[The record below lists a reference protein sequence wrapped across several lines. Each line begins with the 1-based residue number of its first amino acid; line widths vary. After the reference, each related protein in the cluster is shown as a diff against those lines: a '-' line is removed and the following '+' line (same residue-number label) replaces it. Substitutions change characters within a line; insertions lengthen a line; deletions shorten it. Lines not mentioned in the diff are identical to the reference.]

1 MTLDELLA
9 MDEIEDLSEWRNGV
23 SQGVADLSAG
33 MQARLSEVEEKLT
46 EAERKY
52 QEVAARNYE
61 LMVAAT
67 APADGDGDGEKGE
80 ESQEEIAEKSIDD
93 LFADKEN

>member
-9 MDEIEDLSEWRNGV
+9 MEEIEDLSEWRTGV

-33 MQARLSEVEEKLT
+33 MQARLSELEEKLT
-46 EAERKY
+46 DAEHKY

-67 APADGDGDGEKGE
+67 APAGDEGEKGE

>member
-33 MQARLSEVEEKLT
+33 MQARLSELEEKLT

-67 APADGDGDGEKGE
+67 APAADEGEEGE
-80 ESQEEIAEKSIDD
+80 ESQEEIAVKSIDD
-93 LFADKEN
+93 LFSDKEN

>member
-9 MDEIEDLSEWRNGV
+9 MDEIEDLTDWRNGV

-33 MQARLSEVEEKLT
+33 MQARLSELEDKLT

-67 APADGDGDGEKGE
+67 APAGDEVSDPE

>member
-9 MDEIEDLSEWRNGV
+9 MDEIEDLPEWRNGV

-33 MQARLSEVEEKLT
+33 MQARLSDLEEKLT

-52 QEVAARNYE
+52 QETAARNYE

-67 APADGDGDGEKGE
+67 APAGDEGIDTE
-80 ESQEEIAEKSIDD
+80 ESQEEIAEKSIDG

>member
-9 MDEIEDLSEWRNGV
+9 MDEIEDLTEWRNGV
-23 SQGVADLSAG
+23 SQGVADISAG
-33 MQARLSEVEEKLT
+33 MQARLSELEEKLT
-46 EAERKY
+46 EAESKY

-67 APADGDGDGEKGE
+67 APADGDGEEGE

>member
-9 MDEIEDLSEWRNGV
+9 MDEIEDLAEWRNDV

-33 MQARLSEVEEKLT
+33 MQARLSELEEKLA

-52 QEVAARNYE
+52 QETAARNYE

-67 APADGDGDGEKGE
+67 APEGDEGSDPE
-80 ESQEEIAEKSIDD
+80 ETQEETAEKSIAD
-93 LFADKEN
+93 LFEDKEN

>member
-33 MQARLSEVEEKLT
+33 MQARLSELEEKLT

-67 APADGDGDGEKGE
+67 APADVDGEEDE
-80 ESQEEIAEKSIDD
+80 ESQEEIAEKSIAD

>member
-9 MDEIEDLSEWRNGV
+9 MDEIEDLSEWRKGV

-33 MQARLSEVEEKLT
+33 LQARLSEVEEKLT

-67 APADGDGDGEKGE
+67 APADSDGEEAK

>member
-9 MDEIEDLSEWRNGV
+9 MDEIDDLSEWRNGV

-33 MQARLSEVEEKLT
+33 MQARLSELEEKLD

-52 QEVAARNYE
+52 QETAARNYE
-61 LMVAAT
+61 LLVAAT
-67 APADGDGDGEKGE
+67 APAADEGEEGE

>member
-1 MTLDELLA
+1 MTLEELLE
-9 MDEIEDLSEWRNGV
+9 MGEIEDLAEWRAAV

-33 MQARLSEVEEKLT
+33 MQARLSELEEKLT

-52 QEVAARNYE
+52 QETAARNYE

-67 APADGDGDGEKGE
+67 APAGDDVTVPE
-80 ESQEEIAEKSIDD
+80 ESQEEIAEKSIDA